1 VAEQA
6 AIQQALAVLGI
17 EMAHREALRQTQRR
31 FAVELFDL
39 ARAAE
44 AQAPAIRRRLVALGL
59 DPDGALVAIVCELAG
74 AEERMA
80 DFEHA
85 LGAAGLR
92 AVAAARG
99 GSLVAVAQWEPRG
112 RDAAPVAAQLAAAMG
127 AQAAVGIGAAITRP
141 ALLEASVAEARR
153 ACRLARLRRDG
164 RGGASAGE
172 LATHTGLLAQQDPDL
187 LEGFWRALLDP
198 LIEHD
203 AARASELLSTLETFL
218 RSGGRW
224 AQTAELLHV
233 HVNTLRHRLS
243 RVEELTGRRIDD
255 PDDRVDLHLA
265 LRARQRVPG
274 RP

>member
-1 VAEQA
+1 V
-6 AIQQALAVLGI
+6 IG
-17 EMAHREALRQTQRR
+17 AH
-31 FAVELFDL
+31 
-39 ARAAE
+39 
-44 AQAPAIRRRLVALGL
+44 
-59 DPDGALVAIVCELAG
+59 
-74 AEERMA
+74 
-80 DFEHA
+80 
-85 LGAAGLR
+85 
-92 AVAAARG
+92 
-99 GSLVAVAQWEPRG
+99 
-112 RDAAPVAAQLAAAMG
+112 
-127 AQAAVGIGAAITRP
+127 AAVGIGAAITQP

-164 RGGASAGE
+164 RGGAGAGE

-203 AARASELLSTLETFL
+203 AARGSELLSTLEAFL

-265 LRARQRVPG
+265 LRARREAD
-274 RP
+274 RS